1 MKKVIKLTEADL
13 ERLVKK
19 IIREGEGKQPT
30 QDGQQGEQPSQ
41 GGQQGE
47 EQTDKPNPK
56 DVEEFMSGFDKLFI
70 QKFPKYPK
78 KISNR
83 EERIMLVKAFADKLG
98 ITPSELGSAKTK
110 M

>member
-1 MKKVIKLTEADL
+1 MKKVIRLNEADL

-19 IIREGEGKQPT
+19 IIREGEGEGEQPT
-30 QDGQQGEQPSQ
+30 QD
-41 GGQQGE
+41 GQQGE

-56 DVEEFMSGFDKLFI
+56 DVEEFMSAFDKLFI
-70 QKFPKYPK
+70 QKFSKYAK

>member
-1 MKKVIKLTEADL
+1 MKKVIRLNEADL

-19 IIREGEGKQPT
+19 IIREGEGEQPT
-30 QDGQQGEQPSQ
+30 QD
-41 GGQQGE
+41 GQQGE

-56 DVEEFMSGFDKLFI
+56 DVEDFMSGFDKLFI
-70 QKFPKYPK
+70 QKFPKYAK

-83 EERIMLVKAFADKLG
+83 EERIMLVKSFADMLK
-98 ITPSELGSAKTK
+98 ITSSELGSAKTK

>member
-1 MKKVIKLTEADL
+1 MKKVIRLNEADL

-19 IIREGEGKQPT
+19 IIREGEGEGEGEQPT
-30 QDGQQGEQPSQ
+30 QD
-41 GGQQGE
+41 GQQGE

-56 DVEEFMSGFDKLFI
+56 DVEEFMSAFDKLFI